1 MAATRTRKTCILC
14 GNDTSKEQ
22 TKHCSIAIGQRI
34 FGGVLMPFDIHTA
47 LKQLDVTLKQVKRT
61 RAQLPKLNREKVD
74 HELKILLLDLQLLQQ
89 DLIYMRDNAKKEI
102 QND

>member
-1 MAATRTRKTCILC
+1 
-14 GNDTSKEQ
+14 
-22 TKHCSIAIGQRI
+22 
-34 FGGVLMPFDIHTA
+34 MPFDIHTA
-47 LKQLDVTLKQVKRT
+47 LKQLDVTLKQVKKT

-74 HELKILLLDLQLLQQ
+74 QELKILLQ